1 MKNLKLFEVFVSD
14 TTTLNDNLK
23 KYYDS
28 LKFKIGDIVELNDK
42 YFIDMKKRSSV
53 QFGDLYEDSDDILT
67 ESIFNIIFV
76 NLKDKNDII
85 ETVFISDIYTK
96 QNNAGWVDIDQIEFC
111 PEWKQTAN
119 KYNL

>member
-53 QFGDLYEDSDDILT
+53 QFGDLYEDADDILT

-96 QNNAGWVDIDQIEFC
+96 QNNAGWVDIDQIQLC